1 MSTNVTNILQHKHL
15 LKVENLDKAIENMA
29 TQYFQLTEKE
39 QILLE
44 HKLKDRINDI
54 DKISF
59 VSLVFVF
66 LLPILSKLLV
76 NSDVTNIILSYG
88 LLYTVIGIVVAV
100 SVRNYRRYKFALEVI
115 SDIKQ
120 GRVIKVKNTNN
131 NDIHIEYINK
141 F

>member
-1 MSTNVTNILQHKHL
+1 MSTNITNILEHKHL

-54 DKISF
+54 DKLSF
-59 VSLVFVF
+59 MSLVLVF
-66 LLPILSKLLV
+66 LSPALSKLV
-76 NSDVTNIILSYG
+76 SDDRTAIILTYG
-88 LLYTVIGIVVAV
+88 IFYMFFGVVVVICIN
-100 SVRNYRRYKFALEVI
+100 RYRRYKFALEVI

-131 NDIHIEYINK
+131 SDIHIEYINK
-141 F
+141 L